1 MKMKN
6 IKWILILI
14 LMFWVLDSNAQSAW
28 TRLSG
33 IPQENSLNEIVKV
46 PGTNK
51 LVAVGEGA
59 TVLIS
64 EDGGENWELVLNPAG
79 LANYHRL
86 TNVCFVSESTGF
98 FANSDGLIF
107 KSNDGG
113 YHWELKHDV
122 SRSWWGEISEIEFLD
137 EQKGF
142 AVGNDGLIL
151 KTTDAGENWIKEEM
165 EIGFDLD
172 HIEFIN
178 SSKGYIYGCSGYQM
192 LETNDGGENWELVPL
207 TDELQ
212 GVYVLDIISVSDSL
226 AFISGERCDE
236 TTVIYRST
244 DRGQHWNPVFTSSYW
259 YMTPS
264 NFAFFDDQNG
274 ILALPTPYNSA
285 TAVLTTEDSGVTW
298 NEKLPYG
305 FSASDAKSICI
316 LDDSAIFS
324 VGYYGAICKSENM
337 GQDWQDLNQK
347 IIRGNIINIQFLNE
361 NEGFV
366 QYSGQGGG
374 VATFPLM
381 KTVDGGCH
389 WEQVSAPITYSGC
402 YHFLDGNNGFYATNA
417 MNLTLCI
424 TNDCGE
430 NWIYKTTC
438 FDFEPR
444 VVRFYDFKNGLIAG
458 VNHIFR
464 TENGGDSWE
473 DIALC
478 GEMGIDVFDIE
489 YKTKDLVFAVGD
501 PGVSGILKS
510 VDAGKNWEWIE
521 IADFHYAEDIF
532 FLNESIAF
540 IASRSGIFKS
550 TNGGDSWHRTITNN
564 PNYIDF
570 RRIYFP
576 TEDVGYAVGSGSF
589 ENMVKSTDGGES
601 WVALPTYESSPL
613 TGLYFSDEN
622 NGLIFG
628 ENGIVMQTTS
638 GGLVGMEER
647 DMVEKDPFFMLYPNP
662 ADRTLSIFI
671 KENGQCEN
679 ACIELTDCL
688 GKSIQSHNL
697 QQGAILKLDI
707 QDCAPGIYFVQ
718 LISSGNLLE
727 VQKVVVR

>member
-1 MKMKN
+1 MKANFDMKMKN

-86 TNVCFVSESTGF
+86 TNVCFVNESTGF
-98 FANSDGLIF
+98 FANSEGSIF

-226 AFISGERCDE
+226 AFISGERYDE

-244 DRGQHWNPVFTSSYW
+244 DQGQHWNPVFTSSYW
-259 YMTPS
+259 YMTAS

-324 VGYYGAICKSENM
+324 VGQYDRNM
-337 GQDWQDLNQK
+337 
-347 IIRGNIINIQFLNE
+347 
-361 NEGFV
+361 
-366 QYSGQGGG
+366 Y
-374 VATFPLM
+374 
-381 KTVDGGCH
+381 
-389 WEQVSAPITYSGC
+389 
-402 YHFLDGNNGFYATNA
+402 
-417 MNLTLCI
+417 
-424 TNDCGE
+424 
-430 NWIYKTTC
+430 
-438 FDFEPR
+438 
-444 VVRFYDFKNGLIAG
+444 
-458 VNHIFR
+458 
-464 TENGGDSWE
+464 
-473 DIALC
+473 
-478 GEMGIDVFDIE
+478 
-489 YKTKDLVFAVGD
+489 
-501 PGVSGILKS
+501 
-510 VDAGKNWEWIE
+510 
-521 IADFHYAEDIF
+521 
-532 FLNESIAF
+532 
-540 IASRSGIFKS
+540 
-550 TNGGDSWHRTITNN
+550 
-564 PNYIDF
+564 
-570 RRIYFP
+570 
-576 TEDVGYAVGSGSF
+576 
-589 ENMVKSTDGGES
+589 
-601 WVALPTYESSPL
+601 
-613 TGLYFSDEN
+613 
-622 NGLIFG
+622 
-628 ENGIVMQTTS
+628 
-638 GGLVGMEER
+638 
-647 DMVEKDPFFMLYPNP
+647 
-662 ADRTLSIFI
+662 
-671 KENGQCEN
+671 
-679 ACIELTDCL
+679 
-688 GKSIQSHNL
+688 
-697 QQGAILKLDI
+697 
-707 QDCAPGIYFVQ
+707 
-718 LISSGNLLE
+718 
-727 VQKVVVR
+727 